1 MKFDDFEKYGI
12 HNKAE
17 RYILI
22 GYNLLIFLSSVKGD
36 TFILLGTWNFNA
48 IKLHRVIVGFIQY
61 IAAADLIYSIFR
73 VLPGIVSLASQKWV
87 LGSFLCSVDQIVF
100 CIFSLTICFLISA
113 LALSKY
119 LVIKYPLRT
128 VSLST
133 KVTHVSSFC
142 ILVACTVF
150 VAVVLAMNGQNGM
163 YFSYLDYNCD
173 DYFLNEEV
181 WTRAKYLVLCTTI
194 GLVVLINVIITTFS
208 SVMLLIEAKRAA
220 ARREQDLQWQ
230 GVIAV
235 VLTAAIFGFTLLMV
249 AAYYICN
256 KFVTGRSDVLEHAV
270 RYYRYMWYLTYV
282 NSVTNF
288 YIFTLTLS
296 SFREFLKSSIKA
308 MVVMVTRRFGANTDD
323 ERITRGERQRLITL

>member
-1 MKFDDFEKYGI
+1 M
-12 HNKAE
+12 
-17 RYILI
+17 
-22 GYNLLIFLSSVKGD
+22 
-36 TFILLGTWNFNA
+36 
-48 IKLHRVIVGFIQY
+48 
-61 IAAADLIYSIFR
+61 
-73 VLPGIVSLASQKWV
+73 
-87 LGSFLCSVDQIVF
+87 
-100 CIFSLTICFLISA
+100 
-113 LALSKY
+113 
-119 LVIKYPLRT
+119 
-128 VSLST
+128 
-133 KVTHVSSFC
+133 THVSSFC

-150 VAVVLAMNGQNGM
+150 VAVVLALNGQNGM
-163 YFSYLDYNCD
+163 YFSYLDYNC

-194 GLVVLINVIITTFS
+194 GLAVLINVIITTFS

-230 GVIAV
+230 GVTAV

-256 KFVTGRSDVLEHAV
+256 KFVTGRSDVQEHVV

-282 NSVTNF
+282 NTVTNF

-308 MVVMVTRRFGANTDD
+308 MVVMVTDVSVR
-323 ERITRGERQRLITL
+323 TRMTKESQGEKGRDS